1 MNVTLLSNIDEVD
14 IGVNSDM
21 AAVPDP
27 EVLLACLDEAFAALL
42 KVA

>member
-1 MNVTLLSNIDEVD
+1 VNVTLLSNIDEVD

-21 AAVPDP
+21 AAIPDP
-27 EVLLACLDEAFAALL
+27 EVLLECLEESFGALL